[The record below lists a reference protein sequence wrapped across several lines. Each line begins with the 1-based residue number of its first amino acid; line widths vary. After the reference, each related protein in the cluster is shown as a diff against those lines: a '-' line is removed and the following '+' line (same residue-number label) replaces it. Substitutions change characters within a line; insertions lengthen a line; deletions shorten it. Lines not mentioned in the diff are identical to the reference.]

1 MYTYRIYRVLI
12 VTPVNG
18 SRSVVESSGSS
29 GVSRTYWSRLS
40 SCTLGLAV
48 TLGRPYGKHTCYTV
62 SRWKRRCRENYF
74 RGKVQSPFALTR
86 SNPILSTFDVRVS
99 TLKRDFYFFPEYRT
113 SRNMPRYKF
122 SRRLIAIIVNNR
134 IQSEW
139 VYAPATYFFF
149 FTSCTRDFFSKFCYL
164 SKCAL
169 MLHVRGE
176 F

>member
-1 MYTYRIYRVLI
+1 MYMYRIYRVLI

-62 SRWKRRCRENYF
+62 PRWKRRCRENYF

-86 SNPILSTFDVRVS
+86 SNPILSTFYVRVS
-99 TLKRDFYFFPEYRT
+99 SLKRSDFYFFLEYRT
-113 SRNMPRYKF
+113 SRDMPRYKF
-122 SRRLIAIIVNNR
+122 SYSYRRLITINR
-134 IQSEW
+134 
-139 VYAPATYFFF
+139 
-149 FTSCTRDFFSKFCYL
+149 K
-164 SKCAL
+164 
-169 MLHVRGE
+169 
-176 F
+176 

>member
-29 GVSRTYWSRLS
+29 GVSRTYWSWLS

-86 SNPILSTFDVRVS
+86 SNPILSTFNVRVS
-99 TLKRDFYFFPEYRT
+99 TLKRDFYFFSEYRT
-113 SRNMPRYKF
+113 RRNMSRYKF
-122 SRRLIAIIVNNR
+122 SRRLIAINR
-134 IQSEW
+134 
-139 VYAPATYFFF
+139 
-149 FTSCTRDFFSKFCYL
+149 K
-164 SKCAL
+164 
-169 MLHVRGE
+169 
-176 F
+176 